1 MVMTVRA
8 DQRRIVALM
17 ALVKLVTTADFAIVS
32 IAIPSIGRSFGAGP
46 AMLSWIVTA
55 NTLVLA
61 GTLILGGKLVDRIG
75 QRRALVA
82 GILLFA
88 AGSAAAGAAPSLALV
103 LAARVAQAFAV
114 ALLSPAAFSL
124 ITVLLP
130 EGEPRHRAMGV
141 FGVTQGF
148 SLILGLLAGGA
159 LVTTFGWRAAFF
171 VNLPLLA
178 VALVMALRWVPRGLV
193 HGAVEALDHLGAAL
207 LTTALVLFVG
217 AVVLFGKGVAVG
229 LTLSMVAGAVAAAVA
244 FALVERRVPAPL
256 VPPVLFA
263 SPLYALSVWLLLL
276 VLAGVGG
283 LMLLTQLYLQR
294 VAGFSAAQAGL
305 GAMPYAVAVILAGRA
320 APALLARFRPIAIAR
335 GAALLNLAGLVWLAL
350 SIGQPYAL
358 GIAPGMAVAAT
369 GSVTCFIAL
378 MHGALATLP
387 PERQGLGSAVL
398 FTAQQVGTGLGATL
412 VMMLLESAGPAPD
425 AAAFRAPFL
434 LLAGGMA
441 LALLTLLAFARSPRL
456 SPA

>member
-1 MVMTVRA
+1 MVVTTRA
-8 DQRRIVALM
+8 GQRRIVALM
-17 ALVKLVTTADFAIVS
+17 ALVKLVTTADFALVS
-32 IAIPSIGRSFGAGP
+32 IAIPSIGRSLGAGP

-75 QRRALVA
+75 QRRALA
-82 GILLFA
+82 WGIALFG
-88 AGSAAAGAAPSLALV
+88 AGSIAAGAAPSLAFV
-103 LAARVAQAFAV
+103 LAARVVQAFAV

-148 SLILGLLAGGA
+148 SLIVGLLAGGA
-159 LVTTFGWRAAFF
+159 LVTAFGWRAAFF
-171 VNLPLLA
+171 VNLPLL
-178 VALVMALRWVPRGLV
+178 VIALAMALRWIPRG
-193 HGAVEALDHLGAAL
+193 AARAAPERLDQMGAAL

-217 AVVLFGKGVAVG
+217 AVVLFGKGVAAE
-229 LTLSMVAGAVAAAVA
+229 LTLAMIAGAVAAAIA
-244 FALVERRVPAPL
+244 FAIVERRVPAPL

-263 SPLYALSVWLLLL
+263 NPLYALSVWLLLL

-283 LMLLTQLYLQR
+283 LLLLTQLYLQR
-294 VAGFSAAQAGL
+294 VAGYSAAQAGL
-305 GAMPYAVAVILAGRA
+305 GAMPYAIAVIAAGQV
-320 APALLARFRPIAIAR
+320 APRLLARFRPLVLAR
-335 GAALLNLAGLVWLAL
+335 GAAVLNLAGLGWLAL
-350 SIGQPYAL
+350 AIGLPYGL
-358 GIAPGMAVAAT
+358 GVAPGMAVAAL

-387 PERQGLGSAVL
+387 SERQGLGSAVL
-398 FTAQQVGTGLGATL
+398 FTAQQVGTGLGAT
-412 VMMLLESAGPAPD
+412 MTMILLDGTGTAPD

-434 LLAGGMA
+434 LLAAGVA
-441 LALLTLLAFARSPRL
+441 LALVTLLAVARLPRL